1 MFTARYLDL
10 FTNYISLY
18 NTCMK
23 VKSPCHLFGPPEAGE
38 PGQGFREEWVWC
50 LRSEL
55 LGLRGEGWGLGSWV

>member
-23 VKSPCHLFGPPEAGE
+23 VELK
-38 PGQGFREEWVWC
+38 
-50 LRSEL
+50 SEL
-55 LGLRGEGWGLGSWV
+55 WQGSRQGSERSLV